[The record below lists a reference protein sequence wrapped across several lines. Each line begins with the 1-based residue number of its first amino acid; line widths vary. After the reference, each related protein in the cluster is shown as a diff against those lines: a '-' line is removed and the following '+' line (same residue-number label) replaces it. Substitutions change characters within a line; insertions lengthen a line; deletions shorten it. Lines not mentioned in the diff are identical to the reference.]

1 MDQSQKMAGP
11 VPSQQIRDRKSRP
24 VPDSVHRPLMKM
36 FEESSLSLRI
46 SLWGIYGVVCR
57 AIACSGRDQKRRSR
71 ETFCYRVTVTYSIS
85 QLQSYFHL
93 GSLVSLHWA
102 LFFISLRVEETTIIG
117 PTQSKFKPYLP
128 YHSHTIP

>member
-1 MDQSQKMAGP
+1 MDQSQKMARP

-46 SLWGIYGVVCR
+46 SLWGVYGVVCR

-71 ETFCYRVTVTYSIS
+71 ETFCYRVTVTYSIF

-102 LFFISLRVEETTIIG
+102 LFYFTARRGDDNYRPDPVQVQTI
-117 PTQSKFKPYLP
+117 F
-128 YHSHTIP
+128 TIP